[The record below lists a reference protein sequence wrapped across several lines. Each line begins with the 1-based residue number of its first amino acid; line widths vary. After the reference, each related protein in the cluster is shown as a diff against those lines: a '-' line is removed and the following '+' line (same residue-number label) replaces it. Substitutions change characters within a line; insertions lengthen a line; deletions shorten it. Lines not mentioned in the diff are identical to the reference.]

1 MKRKNAIWK
10 LLAGYLLILLFM
22 LMSSMA
28 KGQSPCSNDGLCVV
42 QFNAGWNASKSV
54 DWVTNTK
61 LTDCKT
67 TSIDI
72 AVDTKAAS
80 KYGIVV
86 VPTILIFKG
95 EEEVGRFQANIM
107 MEMEATNKEVQEKI
121 DEIIM
126 EDF

>member
-1 MKRKNAIWK
+1 MKKDYITWK
-10 LLAGYLLILLFM
+10 LMGYYLLIIFFM
-22 LMSSMA
+22 LLSNSA
-28 KGQSPCSNDGLCVV
+28 IGQSPCGNDGLCVV
-42 QFNAGWNASKSV
+42 QFNAGWNNDKSV
-54 DWVTNTK
+54 DWVTSEK

-72 AVDTKAAS
+72 AVDTKAAGTY
-80 KYGIVV
+80 KIVV
-86 VPTILIFKG
+86 VPTILIFNG
-95 EEEVGRFQANIM
+95 GEEVGRFQANIM